1 MHNKKELESESDEN
15 LLFLFT
21 NSKNREALDA
31 LLERH
36 MASAYHIAYQY
47 MHNQADAEDV
57 VQKAFINV
65 MRFAESQK
73 QPGMVKAW
81 IMKTVINTSK
91 NEIKHLIR
99 QRKLLQNKSL
109 LPSSENKSQNEENE
123 ELRKILISAIEQL
136 PDHFRL
142 PIWLTHYE
150 NMTVKEVS
158 HTLGKSE
165 NTIRT
170 QLSRG
175 LEKLENSLKGY
186 GSKVCGLSAI
196 ALIAECK
203 KTAEV
208 PPTLHAKVKSISAF
222 KESARMVAHV
232 SSQNLNL
239 SWLIPSAMVV
249 VTGCLCFFWWQNKT
263 EKPNKIVEASL
274 QKTVQKEV
282 EITKNNQTNHQ
293 FNLFWNFDSNK
304 LPEWF
309 SVKEGNYSLVSDLS
323 KKTNSLKV
331 LDKEDF
337 LMDIAIPN
345 TQNSFKVTYD
355 AKIVPI
361 ANETFHIFSLTNLTK
376 KKGVTFLFN
385 NKIDRDKWIRV
396 EIYVQKNLEAIYYDN
411 TLMMVVVYPLSN
423 ENEYS
428 LHFKGAVAFIDNLEV
443 KSLEEKHYKDVSNCL
458 ELGNEFLSKDGFHS
472 IMIPSPI
479 PKANPNKI
487 NVYWGG
493 ENLPENQK

>member
-1 MHNKKELESESDEN
+1 MSSRKELESTSDEN
-15 LLFLFT
+15 LLLLFA

-109 LPSSENKSQNEENE
+109 LPISENKSHNEENE

-170 QLSRG
+170 QITRG
-175 LEKLENSLKGY
+175 LEKLENSLKNH
-186 GSKVCGLSAI
+186 GSKVSSINAI
-196 ALIAECK
+196 ALLAECK
-203 KTAEV
+203 KTAQV
-208 PPTLHAKVKSISAF
+208 PTTLHAKVKSISSF
-222 KESARMVAHV
+222 KDSARMVVHA
-232 SSQNLNL
+232 SSQKLNL
-239 SWLIPSAMVV
+239 SWLIPSVIVV
-249 VTGCLCFFWWQNKT
+249 ITSSLCFFWWQNKK
-263 EKPNKIVEASL
+263 EKPSKIDVTTL
-274 QKTVQKEV
+274 QNRVQKE
-282 EITKNNQTNHQ
+282 IDQSQNNH
-293 FNLFWNFDSNK
+293 FNLFWNFDSSK

-309 SVKEGNYSLVSDLS
+309 TVNNGNYSIISDLS

-337 LMDIAIPN
+337 LMDVAIPN
-345 TQNSFKVTYD
+345 TNNSFKVTYD

-361 ANETFHIFSLTNLTK
+361 VNETFHIFSLTNLVK

-385 NKIDRDKWIRV
+385 NKIDREKWIRV
-396 EIYVQKNLEAIYYDN
+396 EVYVQKNLEAIYYDKK
-411 TLMMVVVYPLSN
+411 LMMVVVYPLSN
-423 ENEYS
+423 ENKYS
-428 LHFKGAVAFIDNLEV
+428 IHLKGAVVFVDNIQI
-443 KSLEEKHYKDVSNCL
+443 SNLEEKQYKNFAKCL
-458 ELGNEFLSKDGFHS
+458 ELSKDYLEKDGTHS
-472 IMIPSPI
+472 LMIPSPV
-479 PKANPNKI
+479 PEANPNLI
-487 NVYWGG
+487 NVHWGSEL
-493 ENLPENQK
+493 EN

>member
-1 MHNKKELESESDEN
+1 M
-15 LLFLFT
+15 LLL
-21 NSKNREALDA
+21 A
-31 LLERH
+31 
-36 MASAYHIAYQY
+36 AY
-47 MHNQADAEDV
+47 V
-57 VQKAFINV
+57 
-65 MRFAESQK
+65 
-73 QPGMVKAW
+73 
-81 IMKTVINTSK
+81 
-91 NEIKHLIR
+91 
-99 QRKLLQNKSL
+99 
-109 LPSSENKSQNEENE
+109 
-123 ELRKILISAIEQL
+123 
-136 PDHFRL
+136 
-142 PIWLTHYE
+142 
-150 NMTVKEVS
+150 
-158 HTLGKSE
+158 
-165 NTIRT
+165 
-170 QLSRG
+170 
-175 LEKLENSLKGY
+175 
-186 GSKVCGLSAI
+186 
-196 ALIAECK
+196 
-203 KTAEV
+203 
-208 PPTLHAKVKSISAF
+208 
-222 KESARMVAHV
+222 
-232 SSQNLNL
+232 
-239 SWLIPSAMVV
+239 
-249 VTGCLCFFWWQNKT
+249 FFWWQNKT
-263 EKPNKIVEASL
+263 EKPSKIVEVSL

-331 LDKEDF
+331 LGKEDF

-345 TQNSFKVTYD
+345 TQKSFKVTYD

-423 ENEYS
+423 ENDYS
-428 LHFKGAVAFIDNLEV
+428 IHLKGAIAFIDNIEV
-443 KSLEEKHYKDVSNCL
+443 KSLEEKHYKDISNCL
-458 ELGNEFLSKDGFHS
+458 ELGKEFLSKDGFHS

-493 ENLPENQK
+493 ENLPENQQ